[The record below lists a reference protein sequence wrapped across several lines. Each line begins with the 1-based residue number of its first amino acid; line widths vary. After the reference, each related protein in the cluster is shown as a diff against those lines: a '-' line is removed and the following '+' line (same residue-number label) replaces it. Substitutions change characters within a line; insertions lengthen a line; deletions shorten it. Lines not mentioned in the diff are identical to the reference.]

1 MTDVPTACVA
11 ESYDPKEYSNL
22 PKFYIT
28 VTPTTIRDIYEAT
41 GGGARGTRYLY
52 AVQGLR
58 NTEDRSVGLPCE
70 RATSRWLPITC
81 TGAAANLDPTVKE
94 IFSNLLSY
102 DWDPNPIM
110 RDIWN
115 WWSVECPAPVYQLA
129 GFEVE
134 DMDGTK
140 CWKNVH
146 PEHLNVYDM
155 TYWTEL
161 DGHPGN
167 SLTRNPIKE
176 FAAGGSTTLNFPSW
190 HVMSQFSDNKYDF
203 GFVGRL
209 GDRVHYYS
217 LPKELRSQ
225 ELNQLFGF
233 TPSALNYTAS
243 KGVLVCGSPFEVAND
258 LSLGGSQGRGAYD
271 SKIVDFDSTGDDDFA
286 KQKRIVW
293 TQIAVAASDQLRQRV
308 AWALAQILV
317 VTPSAVSDAEVLTE
331 AMTTYY
337 DTFVRNAFGSY
348 RTILKEVSYSPLMA
362 QMLTYY
368 GSKSTA
374 YTWQA
379 FGELQYAD
387 ENYAREIMQLFTI
400 GMYKLKSDGSRVLES
415 NGNPVRAYTNDDI
428 VEYARVWTGFEA
440 RALRGNIENI
450 YITNNVDPMR
460 IYMEYR
466 DVFPKMGLDRKYVG
480 DGVPLCADLPAK
492 HFLKKGAT
500 YRLLGRSPAPLLM
513 SDPKEWLT
521 DKLAKRMK
529 LLPNG
534 VNSLHYKLCGS
545 LSASACT
552 QKPIIV
558 LNANL
563 GCFNTECSVDTVR
576 VVEVGT
582 GIYYE
587 YVPMPCVYQAFYQNA
602 KMIVRSREWWDLT
615 CADPRIHVA
624 SSALCVNE
632 TWNPGKFLDMV
643 RYLFS
648 FVDAVSR
655 YFAHT
660 TLF

>member
-1 MTDVPTACVA
+1 MTDEPTACVA
-11 ESYDPKEYSNL
+11 ESYDPRAHSNL

-28 VTPTTIRDIYEAT
+28 VTPTAIRDIYAAT
-41 GGGARGTRYLY
+41 GGGAKGTRYLY
-52 AVQGLR
+52 AVEGLR
-58 NTEDRSVGLPCE
+58 HAEDRYVGLPCQ
-70 RATSRWLPITC
+70 RTTSRWLPITC
-81 TGAAANLDPTVKE
+81 TGAADNLDPTVQE
-94 IFSNLLSY
+94 IFSNILFY
-102 DWDPNPIM
+102 EGDPNPIM
-110 RDIWN
+110 RDVWN
-115 WWSVECPAPVYQLA
+115 WWSVECPAPIYQLS
-129 GFEVE
+129 GFEVR
-134 DMDGTK
+134 DRDGTK

-155 TYWTEL
+155 TYWTQS
-161 DGHPGN
+161 DGHKGN
-167 SLTRNPIKE
+167 SPSRNPIKE
-176 FAAGGSTTLNFPSW
+176 FAVQGSSTLTFPSW
-190 HVMSQFSDNKYDF
+190 HSMTQWSDNKNNF

-225 ELNQLFGF
+225 EVNLLFGF

-258 LSLGGSQGRGAYD
+258 LLLGGSQGRGAYD
-271 SKIVDFDSTGDDDFA
+271 SKNIGFHLTSDLDFRR
-286 KQKRIVW
+286 QKRMVW
-293 TQIAVAASDQLRQRV
+293 TQIAVAAKDQLRQRV
-308 AWALAQILV
+308 AWALSQILV
-317 VTPSAVSDAEVLTE
+317 VTPSAVPDADELTE

-337 DTFVRNAFGSY
+337 DIFVRNAFGSY

-368 GSKSTA
+368 ASKSTA
-374 YTWQA
+374 YTWRT
-379 FGELQYAD
+379 FGELAYAD

-400 GMYKLKSDGSRVLES
+400 GMYKLKNDGSRVLES

-428 VEYARVWTGFEA
+428 VEYARVWTGFET
-440 RALRGNIENI
+440 RALRGNVENLFA
-450 YITNNVDPMR
+450 NNIDPMR
-460 IYMEYR
+460 INVEYR
-466 DVFPKMGLDRKYVG
+466 DVFPKMGLNRKYIG
-480 DGVPLCADLPAK
+480 DGVPLCTDMPAK

-521 DKLAKRMK
+521 DKLTKRMK

-545 LSASACT
+545 RSASTCT
-552 QKPIIV
+552 QKPTIV

-615 CADPRIHVA
+615 CADPRIHIA
-624 SSALCVNE
+624 SSALCVNG
-632 TWNPGKFLDMV
+632 TYTPGKFLDLV
-643 RYLFS
+643 R
-648 FVDAVSR
+648 
-655 YFAHT
+655 
-660 TLF
+660 

>member
-1 MTDVPTACVA
+1 MTDAPTACVA
-11 ESYDPKEYSNL
+11 ESYDPIEYSDL

-28 VTPTTIRDIYEAT
+28 VNTTTIRKVYETT
-41 GGGARGTRYLY
+41 GGGAVGTRYLY
-52 AVQGLR
+52 AVEGLR
-58 NTEDRSVGLPCE
+58 NTEDLSVGLPCE
-70 RATSRWLPITC
+70 RAMSRWLPITC
-81 TGAAANLDPTVKE
+81 TGAAANLDPTVHE
-94 IFSNLLSY
+94 IFSKLLSY
-102 DWDPNPIM
+102 AGDRNPIM

-115 WWSVECPAPVYQLA
+115 MRVVECPAPVYQLV
-129 GFEVE
+129 GFEVM
-134 DMDGTK
+134 DLDGTK

-155 TYWTEL
+155 TYWAQL
-161 DGHPGN
+161 DGHPVN
-167 SLTRNPIKE
+167 SLTRYPIKE
-176 FAAGGSTTLNFPSW
+176 FAARGATTLNFPSW
-190 HVMSQFSDNKYDF
+190 HSMSQWSDNKYDF

-209 GDRVHYYS
+209 GDTVHYYS
-217 LPKELRSQ
+217 LPKELRSPT
-225 ELNQLFGF
+225 LNQLFGF
-233 TPSALNYTAS
+233 TPSALKYTAS

-271 SKIVDFDSTGDDDFA
+271 SKNTDFSSTNDDDFT

-293 TQIAVAASDQLRQRV
+293 TQIAFAAKDQLRQRV
-308 AWALAQILV
+308 AWALSQILV

-337 DTFVRNAFGSY
+337 DIFVRNAVGNY
-348 RTILKEVSYSPLMA
+348 RSILKEVSYSPLMA

-374 YTWQA
+374 YTWRA
-379 FGELQYAD
+379 FRELEYAD

-400 GMYKLKSDGSRVLES
+400 GMYKLKNDGRRILDS

-440 RALRGNIENI
+440 RALRGNIENV

-460 IYMEYR
+460 INMEYR
-466 DVFPKMGLDRKYVG
+466 DVFPKMGLDRKYIG

-521 DKLAKRMK
+521 DKRVKRMK
-529 LLPNG
+529 LQPNG
-534 VNSLHYKLCGS
+534 VNSLFFKLCGS

-563 GCFNTECSVDTVR
+563 DCSRTECSVDTLR

-582 GIYYE
+582 GVFYE
-587 YVPMPCVYQAFYQNA
+587 YVPLPCVYHAFYQNA

-615 CADPRIHVA
+615 CADPRIHIA
-624 SSALCVNE
+624 SAALCLNG
-632 TWNPGKFLDMV
+632 TYTPGKFLDLV
-643 RYLFS
+643 R
-648 FVDAVSR
+648 
-655 YFAHT
+655 
-660 TLF
+660 